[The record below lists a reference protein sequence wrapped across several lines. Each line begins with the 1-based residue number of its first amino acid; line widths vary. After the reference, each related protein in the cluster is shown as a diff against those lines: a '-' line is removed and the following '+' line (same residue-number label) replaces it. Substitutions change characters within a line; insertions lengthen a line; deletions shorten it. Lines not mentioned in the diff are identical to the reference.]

1 MMAERKK
8 AKLGETAK
16 EPGFFSDYGYGN
28 GTAITLHDP
37 PQKPKGSGSK
47 AVKKS
52 RPAKS
57 KRK

>member
-1 MMAERKK
+1 MADKKK
-8 AKLGETAK
+8 AKSAAPVK
-16 EPGFFSDYGYGN
+16 EPGFFSDHGYGN

-47 AVKKS
+47 AVKNS
-52 RPAKS
+52 RPAKI